1 MNEQEPVILN
11 QLYEIS
17 LNMKEEFM
25 AILENARLFVED
37 ALINGVVVDGY
48 VELSVIYSAFRGI
61 VQILLL
67 RNCNLDCTKVLVWV
81 NFIKACSLNCT

>member
-67 RNCNLDCTKVLVWV
+67 RNCNLDCTKVLV
-81 NFIKACSLNCT
+81 